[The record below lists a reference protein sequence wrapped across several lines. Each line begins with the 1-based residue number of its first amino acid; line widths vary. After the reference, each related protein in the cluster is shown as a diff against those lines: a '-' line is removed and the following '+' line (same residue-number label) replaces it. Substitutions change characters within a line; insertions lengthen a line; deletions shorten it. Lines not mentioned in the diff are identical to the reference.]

1 METVVKTVRQ
11 HSLAVNNID
20 EIRDIAKAYTTVKN
34 YVYSRYSGINSLLLI
49 KGYKKNIR
57 DEWMKSNFAA
67 QWKLPARYWKV
78 ALDEA
83 ISNIKTE
90 WSNTKNRVKIAV
102 INNENL
108 TESERGFILYILKAD
123 SILYSILHSEDFKI
137 PEKLKGLTI
146 RMQYICKLIRRY
158 IRKYK
163 GSVPYSHK
171 KTSFMIDADMYEYKF
186 IDNNL
191 NIYIQGLNRG
201 QRIEVKL
208 KDRNKHKGN
217 LRIVIKDKSLEIHKA
232 KYIKVKNEEK
242 VEEKSI
248 GIDRGYRC
256 LIATSENKFYGE
268 KLNDFLSKETERL
281 NQINAK
287 RNRLWALMKK
297 YEKEG
302 NTQKADNIKRF
313 NMGKVKYNKNK
324 NRFDSQVKS
333 YINREINRFIAND
346 NPSELITEDLSF
358 VSWKDK
364 FPAHI
369 KRKLSRWIKGYIR
382 ERLNYKSKLNNID
395 QVIVNAAYTS
405 QVCHKC
411 GRFGVRNNEVFT
423 CPSCGSIDADYNASK
438 NIEARKE
445 DEEITLY
452 TPYKEVKEI
461 LIKRCPA

>member
-248 GIDRGYRC
+248 GIDKGYRC

-313 NMGKVKYNKNK
+313 NMGKVKYNKKK

-358 VSWKDK
+358 VSWKNK

-369 KRKLSRWIKGYIR
+369 KRKPSRWIKGYIR

>member
-67 QWKLPARYWKV
+67 QWKLPARYWKM

-123 SILYSILHSEDFKI
+123 SILYSILHREGFKI

-146 RMQYICKLIRRY
+146 RMQYICKLVRRY

-171 KTSFMIDADMYEYKF
+171 KTSFMIDRDMYEYKF

-191 NIYIQGLNRG
+191 NIYIQGLNWG

-217 LRIVIKDKSLEIHKA
+217 LRIVIKDKSIEIHKA

-242 VEEKSI
+242 AEEKSI
-248 GIDRGYRC
+248 GIDKGYRC

-313 NMGKVKYNKNK
+313 NMGKVKYNRNK

-333 YINREINRFIAND
+333 YINREINRFITND
-346 NPSELITEDLSF
+346 NPSELIMEDLSF
-358 VSWKDK
+358 VSWEDK

-382 ERLNYKSKLNNID
+382 ERLNYKSNLNNID

-423 CPSCGSIDADYNASK
+423 CPSCGSMDADYNASK

-445 DEEITLY
+445 DKEITLY
-452 TPYKEVKEI
+452 TPYKKVKEI

>member
-1 METVVKTVRQ
+1 VRQ

-67 QWKLPARYWKV
+67 QWKLPARYWKM

-123 SILYSILHSEDFKI
+123 SILYSILHREGFKI

-146 RMQYICKLIRRY
+146 RMQYICKLVRRY

-171 KTSFMIDADMYEYKF
+171 KTSFMIDRDMYEYKF

-191 NIYIQGLNRG
+191 NIYIQGLNWG

-217 LRIVIKDKSLEIHKA
+217 LRIVIKDKSIEIHKA

-242 VEEKSI
+242 AEEKSI
-248 GIDRGYRC
+248 GIDKGYRC

-313 NMGKVKYNKNK
+313 NMGKVKYNRNK

-333 YINREINRFIAND
+333 YINREINRFITND
-346 NPSELITEDLSF
+346 NPSELIMEDLSF
-358 VSWKDK
+358 VSWEDK

-382 ERLNYKSKLNNID
+382 ERLNYKSNLNNID

-423 CPSCGSIDADYNASK
+423 CPSCGSMDADYNASK

-445 DEEITLY
+445 DKEITLY
-452 TPYKEVKEI
+452 TPYKKVKEI